1 MTDKDKTKETTEE
14 SKDPNIVQ
22 DMPNN
27 VIEVLSILLVITPLL
42 IRFAIKPTILIS
54 NFIEA
59 LVKLKKYLPWVSI
72 KNNKNLVCNLDKHQK
87 HKLKE
92 KIITM
97 TDSLQL
103 NWCLVGCL
111 HNGEISPYGYHF
123 TRVKWECIYPRKRE
137 PPWKLLDDAEIISR
151 KAYQILINENTR
163 PDYIL
168 NEYIYHLPI
177 YRDNVILGVI
187 TIGFTN
193 INSQCF
199 KDLNEHVY
207 DIRKFIDDCVF

>member
-14 SKDPNIVQ
+14 SEKPNINY
-22 DMPNN
+22 DIPDNI
-27 VIEVLSILLVITPLL
+27 IETLSILLVITPLL

-72 KNNKNLVCNLDKHQK
+72 KNNKNLFCNLDKHQK
-87 HKLKE
+87 HKLNE
-92 KIITM
+92 KIINMVDT
-97 TDSLQL
+97 LQL

-111 HNGEISPYGYHF
+111 HNGEISSYGYHF
-123 TRVKWECIYPRKRE
+123 TQVKWECIYFKKTE
-137 PPWKLLDDAEIISR
+137 PPWNLLDDAEIISR
-151 KAYQILINENTR
+151 KAYQILVNENTR

-168 NEYIYHLPI
+168 NEYIYHIPI
-177 YRDNVILGVI
+177 YRYNVILGVI

-193 INSQCF
+193 LNYQCF
-199 KDLNEHVY
+199 KDLNEHIY
-207 DIRKFIDDCVF
+207 NIRKFIDDCVF